1 MKLKITGKILLELP
15 PVSYRILRPFI
26 VGHLLQLLV
35 GRDGGVALPLHSEGS
50 LGISD
55 TEVIVRTVCKY
66 VMDVGGGLVLGD
78 NRSTHFQMLA

>member
-1 MKLKITGKILLELP
+1 MKLKVTGKILLELP
-15 PVSYRILRPFI
+15 PVSDRILRPFI

-66 VMDVGGGLVLGD
+66 DSCYPDTRLVRIGWDYLE
-78 NRSTHFQMLA
+78 